1 MYTVNIHISGY
12 DPTNLERANFWLMKL
27 AQKCKGEDINGWPLP
42 KRRHLITVLRSPH
55 VNKKSREQFFETTR
69 GRMFVGQYNP
79 KLAQV
84 FVQLVE
90 QTHLPGVELS
100 MKVLQPTVFPNF
112 YCIYIK

>member
-69 GRMFVGQYNP
+69 GRMFVGQ
-79 KLAQV
+79 
-84 FVQLVE
+84 
-90 QTHLPGVELS
+90 THLPGVELS